1 MILSQ
6 LFPRGLLLWSLV
18 VPSAS
23 IRAQSVDDSTRL
35 TAIISAMDTKVFD
48 AYNRCDLAT
57 FGSYYSPTVE
67 FYHDNGGA
75 TFDRKTVLANTKKYI
90 CHKVRRELI
99 SASLKIYPIKNFG
112 AIEEGEHRFC
122 QISTG
127 ACEGVA
133 KFVII
138 WRQMGSKWQITR
150 VMSYGHRALAE
161 GEK

>member
-1 MILSQ
+1 MTSSHIFRQ
-6 LFPRGLLLWSLV
+6 AFLFWACLL
-18 VPSAS
+18 PSAS
-23 IRAQSVDDSTRL
+23 INAQSVDDGGRL
-35 TAIISAMDTKVFD
+35 TQIISALDTKVFD

-57 FGSYYSPTVE
+57 FGSFYSPTVE

-90 CHKVRRELI
+90 CNKVHRELI
-99 SASLKIYPIKNFG
+99 SASLKIYPIKDFG

-122 QISTG
+122 QTSTG

-138 WRQMGSKWQITR
+138 WRQVGPKWQITR
-150 VMSYGHRALAE
+150 VMSYGHRALAADD
-161 GEK
+161 K